1 MQQQSAPQQRVDV
14 PLLLR
19 AFKSSDLV
27 TAQNGGAILGVVSC
41 RSEEYREAIA
51 AQLESL
57 HDTLVAHLASGES
70 TLTHNAALLLGQC
83 AACSSEFR
91 QSFCKNEEKNMNTL
105 VQLLSQKDDAGL
117 LCNVTWAVRHLVAD
131 PECIISSEIRE
142 HLASYLCRLLH
153 HDDERI
159 KANAHAIGSALQHEA
174 NIRNVAL
181 TLRRDKSMAAVSA
194 LTELVE
200 ESPHDSA
207 VHALVGLN
215 SQSPK
220 SSPPQTPSPH
230 VMSERFWSEQPPT
243 TRHVDM
249 APTTHHGDTIR
260 HSPGKQQQRRPS
272 LLSPWKKASG
282 CEMRHKRPHK
292 VAVAKH
298 HMANLSAL
306 SLAVTQAA
314 DG

>member
-1 MQQQSAPQQRVDV
+1 M
-14 PLLLR
+14 
-19 AFKSSDLV
+19 
-27 TAQNGGAILGVVSC
+27 LGVVSC

-105 VQLLSQKDDAGL
+105 VQLLGQKDDAGL

-200 ESPHDSA
+200 ESA
-207 VHALVGLN
+207 VHALVGLI

-230 VMSERFWSEQPPT
+230 EDIASIWSDQ
-243 TRHVDM
+243 
-249 APTTHHGDTIR
+249 HHTIR
-260 HSPGKQQQRRPS
+260 HVHSPV
-272 LLSPWKKASG
+272 KK
-282 CEMRHKRPHK
+282 
-292 VAVAKH
+292 
-298 HMANLSAL
+298 
-306 SLAVTQAA
+306 
-314 DG
+314 